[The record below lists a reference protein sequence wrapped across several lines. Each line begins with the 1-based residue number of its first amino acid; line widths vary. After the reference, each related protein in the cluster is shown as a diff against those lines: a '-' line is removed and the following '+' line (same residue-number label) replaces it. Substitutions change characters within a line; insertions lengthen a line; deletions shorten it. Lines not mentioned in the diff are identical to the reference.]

1 MGKGGTPKIEVT
13 QYYMS
18 EHFGICAQADAL
30 TKLTIKEK
38 IAWSG
43 EVDAAGAI
51 SINQSE
57 IFGGIKK
64 EGGLQGTAY
73 YLPGDASQVL
83 PDALAQ
89 KLGRASGLDCPG
101 FRGLASV
108 FFYGSSGRG
117 FYWTANTPY
126 LPGVWATVRRA
137 PVGLNPSLA
146 LIFSGTRTP
155 RAICFALDD
164 SGSMAG
170 TRLATLKSA
179 MATVLNLISASAESG
194 VLIDLA
200 VVTFGDN
207 STGITRRM
215 IDAGDVDDVD
225 AFVQALSASA
235 LDTDFRAGMN
245 AAKTFFDATDAGIAE
260 RFLFF
265 ITDGEPSD
273 SGGDSAATVASGA
286 AATLAT
292 MTGVASYGINI
303 ILEDTSFTEQ
313 VDNTPGDGVPVV
325 SGDDDTGLISA
336 VTNALFGD
344 DVIGDANPAHMI
356 YECLTNTDWG
366 MGSPTTAIDYDAFDL
381 VSTTLWAEG
390 FGLSMLW
397 TRQASIQDFIQ
408 EILDHIQAVL
418 YVDPATGLI
427 TLALIRD
434 DYDPDDLDVITPD
447 NADLAS
453 FSRKLW
459 GDIVNEIIVTWTN
472 PENEQEETITVQD
485 DGSIAIQGDIISDS
499 RNYYGVR
506 NATLAQNL
514 AMRDLRSAGQPLATM
529 EAEVDRS
536 QWALRPASVIK
547 VTWPEYGLVE
557 LVMRVQSI
565 DYGKPGDPTIRLS
578 LIEDVYGL
586 DVGTYDE
593 PPSSSWTDPSAA
605 PEPMDEVEII
615 TLPYY
620 FALGSTV
627 AAFTESPE
635 YPEVVAGVLAT
646 SDSDDTFAVELWDEL
661 ALSTG
666 SLGDYQQ
673 IANLNVI
680 GRAELA
686 DDLGAEVA
694 TADVSFD
701 NFIGKT
707 FPTVAGFVII
717 GEAGEATNEIAQIT
731 DDAGGDYD
739 LTRGVLDTVPRFW
752 PAGTKVWFLDESALF
767 EDTVIRAAGE
777 VVDYKLLSRTSIGLL
792 ALADAP
798 VESETLIERP
808 WLPNRPAN
816 VVAYGEAWSS
826 SANIIDARARP
837 DPWVTVSWAIRNRL
851 DEDSLI
857 LAWDDASGTAETGQT
872 TTIEVRTEGDVLIA
886 THDGIAGT
894 SFDVPDVSF
903 GGNATV
909 RLRIYSERSD
919 DDGDFV
925 SLQYFE
931 HWVQVAD
938 GSLVLDDGD
947 LLLTEDGDTVI
958 LEG

>member
-83 PDALAQ
+83 PDTLAQ
-89 KLGRASGLDCPG
+89 KLGRSSGLDCPG

-108 FFYGSSGRG
+108 FFYGSGGRG

-155 RAICFALDD
+155 RAICFVLDR
-164 SGSMAG
+164 SGSMDG
-170 TRLATLKSA
+170 TRLATMKSA
-179 MATVLNLISASAESG
+179 MAAVFNLISASAETG
-194 VLIDLA
+194 VQIDLGA
-200 VVTFGDN
+200 VAF
-207 STGITRRM
+207 STSASTITRRG
-215 IDAGDVDDVD
+215 IDADDVDDVD
-225 AFVQALSASA
+225 AFVQALTASGG
-235 LDTDFRAGMN
+235 TDFDAAMDG
-245 AAKTFFDATDAGIAE
+245 AKTFFDATDAGITE

-265 ITDGEPSD
+265 VTDGAPDPPGSEIP
-273 SGGDSAATVASGA
+273 A

-292 MTGVASYGINI
+292 MTGVQSYGINI
-303 ILEDTSFTEQ
+303 VLEDTTYTEF
-313 VDNTPGDGVPVV
+313 VDNTPEDGVPVV
-325 SGDDDTGLISA
+325 SGDDDSGLISA

-366 MGSPTTAIDYDAFDL
+366 MGSPTSAIDYDAFDL

-434 DYDPDDLDVITPD
+434 DYDPDTLDILTPD

-459 GDIVNEIIVTWTN
+459 GDIVNEIVVTWTN

-593 PPSSSWTDPSAA
+593 PPSTSWTDPSSA

-620 FALGSTV
+620 FALGSSV
-627 AAFTESPE
+627 ASFTESPE

-646 SDSDDTFAVELWDEL
+646 SDSDDTFAVELWDQL

-666 SLGDYQQ
+666 GLGDYQQ
-673 IANLNVI
+673 ISNLNVI
-680 GRAELA
+680 GRAELVA
-686 DDLGAEVA
+686 DLDPEVT
-694 TADVSFD
+694 TAGVTFD

-739 LTRGVLDTVPRFW
+739 LVRGALDTVPRFW

-816 VVAYGEAWSS
+816 VTAYGEAWSS
-826 SANIIDARARP
+826 SISVIDARGRT
-837 DPWVTVSWAIRNRL
+837 DPWVTVTWAIRNRL
-851 DEDSLI
+851 DEDALI
-857 LAWDDASGTAETGQT
+857 LAWDDASQTAEAGQT
-872 TTIEVRTEGDVLIA
+872 TTIEVRSESDVLIT
-886 THDGIAGT
+886 THDGLSGT
-894 SFDVPDVSF
+894 SFDVPDASF
-903 GGNATV
+903 GTAATV
-909 RLRIYSERSD
+909 RLRVYSERSD

-938 GSLVLDDGD
+938 GALVLDDGSS
-947 LLLTEDGDTVI
+947 LLTEDGDTVI